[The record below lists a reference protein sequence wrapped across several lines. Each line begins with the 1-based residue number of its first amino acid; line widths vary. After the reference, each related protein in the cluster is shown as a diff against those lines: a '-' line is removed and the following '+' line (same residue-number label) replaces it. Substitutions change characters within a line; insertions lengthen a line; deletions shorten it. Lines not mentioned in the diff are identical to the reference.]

1 LTTWTDV
8 GEEGGEG
15 DERGRCA
22 CTTTWTD
29 VVKACSEGDREDAA
43 EYCEGMGAGEADGEG
58 DECRQYATTWSGA
71 GEAGGEGEH
80 DVAENCEEMG
90 GEGRNAGAVD
100 GEDGGEGDDWERGAT
115 TWADVG
121 EAG

>member
-1 LTTWTDV
+1 
-8 GEEGGEG
+8 
-15 DERGRCA
+15 
-22 CTTTWTD
+22 
-29 VVKACSEGDREDAA
+29 VV
-43 EYCEGMGAGEADGEG
+43 
-58 DECRQYATTWSGA
+58 
-71 GEAGGEGEH
+71 EAGGEGER

-90 GEGRNAGAVD
+90 GEGRNAGMVD